1 MVNKQGVHP
10 FNICLFVVVF
20 SYSHLFFFKVFSI
33 FLSNIQEALFLKKAK
48 TRTCFSL
55 VSLVLFLLILLL

>member
-20 SYSHLFFFKVFSI
+20 SFIQVFLFY
-33 FLSNIQEALFLKKAK
+33 FLANIQDALFLMNGK
-48 TRTCFSL
+48 TRTCFS
-55 VSLVLFLLILLL
+55 VVPVVLLHLILLLL